1 VPGEG
6 KVSVWTPGKVEVLT
20 ETIGTSN
27 SAEATTAAR
36 TLAIY
41 RSRLAEL
48 LTRAETAAQNGD
60 AEIHFT
66 VSTLVDRLSSDLMR
80 LYDESQRGVLT
91 HSDRATVLPAL
102 EFMREV
108 LRHAWS
114 RPRALRDTLYKALA
128 AVPDGSS

>member
-1 VPGEG
+1 
-6 KVSVWTPGKVEVLT
+6 VWTPGKVGVLT
-20 ETIGTSN
+20 GTIGTSS
-27 SAEATTAAR
+27 SAEATPAAR

-48 LTRAETAAQNGD
+48 LARAETAAQNGD

-66 VSTLVDRLSSDLMR
+66 VSTLVDRLSGDLMR

-91 HSDRATVLPAL
+91 QSDRATVLPAL

-114 RPRALRDTLYKALA
+114 RPRALRGTPYKALA
-128 AVPDGSS
+128 AVPDRSS

>member
-1 VPGEG
+1 
-6 KVSVWTPGKVEVLT
+6 VWTPGKVQVLT
-20 ETIGTSN
+20 EGIGTSN
-27 SAEATTAAR
+27 SAEATSAAR
-36 TLAIY
+36 TLATY

-48 LTRAETAAQNGD
+48 LARAETDAQNDD

-80 LYDESQRGVLT
+80 LYDESQRGLLT
-91 HSDRATVLPAL
+91 QSDLATVLPAL

>member
-1 VPGEG
+1 
-6 KVSVWTPGKVEVLT
+6 VWTPGKVGVLT
-20 ETIGTSN
+20 GTIGTS
-27 SAEATTAAR
+27 SASEATPAAR

-66 VSTLVDRLSSDLMR
+66 VSTLVDRLSGDLMR

-91 HSDRATVLPAL
+91 QSDRATVLPAL
-102 EFMREV
+102 ELMREI

-114 RPRALRDTLYKALA
+114 RPRALRDTLNKALA
-128 AVPDGSS
+128 AVPDRSS

>member
-1 VPGEG
+1 MPGRG
-6 KVSVWTPGKVEVLT
+6 KVSVWTPGKVGVLT

-27 SAEATTAAR
+27 STETTSAAR

-48 LTRAETAAQNGD
+48 LVRAETAAQNGD

-66 VSTLVDRLSSDLMR
+66 VSTLVDRLSGDLMR

-91 HSDRATVLPAL
+91 QSDRTIVLPAL

-114 RPRALRDTLYKALA
+114 RPRALRDTLCKALA

>member
-1 VPGEG
+1 
-6 KVSVWTPGKVEVLT
+6 VSTPGKVEVLT
-20 ETIGTSN
+20 GTIGTS
-27 SAEATTAAR
+27 SAPEATPAAR

-66 VSTLVDRLSSDLMR
+66 VSTLVDGLSGDLMR
-80 LYDESQRGVLT
+80 LYDEAQRGVLT
-91 HSDRATVLPAL
+91 QSDRAIVLPAL
-102 EFMREV
+102 EFMREI

-114 RPRALRDTLYKALA
+114 RPRALRDTLNKALA